1 MFDFSL
7 RGNQPLEE
15 SWDITIQI
23 IKGKHTCRVAR
34 AQCWACLCPHLL
46 HCFMMRIPPGTPSMS
61 STSSDGCLWW
71 LPVILCPPDQYYECL
86 RCLASHMCPAQHHAW
101 NAQLGGWDW
110 GCRAAWATEVG
121 RGMSTFTQKLVANI
135 TLSPLTLLVNAKHI
149 ERWNGTPLT
158 AENWVT
164 KEARPTYVCD
174 RSVLP
179 HGEGAAFYVGDF
191 TTLAAL
197 LSPNAST

>member
-23 IKGKHTCRVAR
+23 IKGKHACRVAR

-101 NAQLGGWDW
+101 NAQLGGETGAAGRHEPQRWDE
-110 GCRAAWATEVG
+110 GCRPSLRNLWQISHWA
-121 RGMSTFTQKLVANI
+121 RWLCWWMQN
-135 TLSPLTLLVNAKHI
+135 TLRD
-149 ERWNGTPLT
+149 EM
-158 AENWVT
+158 
-164 KEARPTYVCD
+164 
-174 RSVLP
+174 
-179 HGEGAAFYVGDF
+179 
-191 TTLAAL
+191 AL
-197 LSPNAST
+197 LWLPKTG